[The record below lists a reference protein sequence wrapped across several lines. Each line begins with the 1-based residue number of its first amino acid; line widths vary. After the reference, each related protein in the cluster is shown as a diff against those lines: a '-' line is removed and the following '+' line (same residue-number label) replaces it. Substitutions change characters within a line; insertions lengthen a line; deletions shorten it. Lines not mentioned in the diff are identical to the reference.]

1 MRRFFLAQLL
11 LLVTLVVSAT
21 AAQAGSPPVTFTE
34 VIKGETETFTDVV
47 PCREDLGA
55 YDITVTENGVF
66 HVTAAGIDEATEELI
81 APYHVTGTFTG
92 TVVAVP
98 SDDTG
103 PTFTGR
109 FTQWFGEN
117 ANLNSH
123 NGTFTF
129 SVRLRGSDGSVVRFN
144 VVAHFS
150 VSATGVTVEFE
161 KPRCH

>member
-1 MRRFFLAQLL
+1 M
-11 LLVTLVVSAT
+11 
-21 AAQAGSPPVTFTE
+21 
-34 VIKGETETFTDVV
+34 
-47 PCREDLGA
+47 
-55 YDITVTENGVF
+55 
-66 HVTAAGIDEATEELI
+66 
-81 APYHVTGTFTG
+81 TGTFTG
-92 TVVAVP
+92 TFSAVP
-98 SDDTG
+98 SDGTG

-117 ANLNSH
+117 ANLKTH

-129 SVRLRGSDGSVVRFN
+129 SVRARGSDGSRIRFN

>member
-1 MRRFFLAQLL
+1 MRRSFLVL
-11 LLVTLVVSAT
+11 LLVIMSAVAVT
-21 AAQAGSPPVTFTE
+21 AAQASSPPVTFTD

-47 PCREDLGA
+47 PCRESLGA
-55 YDITVTENGVF
+55 YDITITQNGVF
-66 HVTAAGIDEATEELI
+66 HVTAAGFTEDEELI

-92 TVVAVP
+92 TFVAVP
-98 SDDTG
+98 SDGTG
-103 PTFTGR
+103 PTFRGR

-117 ANLNSH
+117 SNLKTH

-129 SVRLRGSDGSVVRFN
+129 SVRGRGSDGSVIRFH

-161 KPRCH
+161 KPRCR

>member
-1 MRRFFLAQLL
+1 MRRFFLVQLL
-11 LLVTLVVSAT
+11 VLVGLVLAT
-21 AAQAGSPPVTFTE
+21 VAQAGSPPVTFTD
-34 VIKGETETFTDVV
+34 VVKDETDTFTDVV

-55 YDITVTENGVF
+55 YEITITQKGVF
-66 HVTAAGIDEATEELI
+66 HVTAAGIDETTEELI

-92 TVVAVP
+92 TFVAVP
-98 SDDTG
+98 SDGTG
-103 PTFTGR
+103 PMFTGR

-129 SVRLRGSDGSVVRFN
+129 SVRGRGSDGSVIRFN